1 MIGGD
6 GKMIPF
12 NIPPYTGDEAQY
24 IKKAIEINPHDDRL
38 KENQKFILKL
48 IKTQ

>member
-12 NIPPYTGDEAQY
+12 NIPPYTGDEDQY
-24 IKKAIEINPHDDRL
+24 IKKAIDNHKICGDGEFT
-38 KENQKFILKL
+38 KKVQ
-48 IKTQ
+48 